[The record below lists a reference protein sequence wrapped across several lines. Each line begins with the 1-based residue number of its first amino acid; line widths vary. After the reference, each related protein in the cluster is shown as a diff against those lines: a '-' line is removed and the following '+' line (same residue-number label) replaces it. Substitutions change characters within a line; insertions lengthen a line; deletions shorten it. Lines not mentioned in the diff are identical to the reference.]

1 VVGSDGFYKG
11 VPVFPL
17 TKPLDIDLEID
28 IEYETVYMQPID
40 ELVLSS
46 LGKLLLKRNYPSFL
60 STPEKESFLH
70 GLSSRSN
77 VKALHT
83 YSEFE
88 PLRASCLLL
97 LIYEETFRIIA
108 GEVLKQAPCYYL
120 FAFVCSYL
128 LQPFVYCIN
137 EDGLM
142 LPPQAQ
148 AF

>member
-1 VVGSDGFYKG
+1 MVGSDGFYKG

-77 VKALHT
+77 VKALHIVNFHN
-83 YSEFE
+83 SLVPAPSPAFSFASPHCPSFGFKVPRKESSRSFE
-88 PLRASCLLL
+88 LLKWLVAKVERLRPLPKVRKHCP
-97 LIYEETFRIIA
+97 T
-108 GEVLKQAPCYYL
+108 
-120 FAFVCSYL
+120 
-128 LQPFVYCIN
+128 
-137 EDGLM
+137 
-142 LPPQAQ
+142 
-148 AF
+148 